1 MAPTASPPPR
11 RHTPHATDRTTHSP
25 LTRSSYKLNERHYGA
40 LQGLNKEGMATRL
53 GRERVMQ
60 WRRSFEARPPPMTEE
75 HPHWPLIEGDKRYD
89 GIDCPKGE
97 SLEDTQKRVVE
108 YWNSD
113 ILPEICRDD
122 GDPDDCVLVVAHA
135 NTLRALVMHLDNI
148 SAAEIEDV
156 NVPTAIP
163 FYYEIDKDTGAALRG
178 VGGTGKAGD
187 SAAFT
192 GQYLYDERKKVNFL
206 ERRRAASD
214 PWGWALRDDAVKK
227 EMLILESEEGDGTE
241 SNYDALAEA
250 KRNTAKYGKPFYL
263 HDG

>member
-1 MAPTASPPPR
+1 MLLRRRPITPFDVLLYRHKYSFTLSLFPPTHRVPFQPIPP
-11 RHTPHATDRTTHSP
+11 
-25 LTRSSYKLNERHYGA
+25 L
-40 LQGLNKEGMATRL
+40 
-53 GRERVMQ
+53 
-60 WRRSFEARPPPMTEE
+60 EE

-214 PWGWALRDDAVKK
+214 PWGWALVRDHTLPSPQAG
-227 EMLILESEEGDGTE
+227 LRHSEAFRLNTSNGRLRLPTFSPSHHAGTLV
-241 SNYDALAEA
+241 ALH
-250 KRNTAKYGKPFYL
+250 RGTTP
-263 HDG
+263 